1 MEGWRRWLRL
11 TVGLVLLVTIY
22 FCVPFTNHPDRSD
35 AARLA
40 ISVLLIA
47 LLAGGVIWQV
57 RLQLVDSTRHVD
69 GLVFALALAIIAFAV
84 GFYTIE
90 EQAPAQIDGLETKLD
105 ALYFTLTTL
114 MTIGYGDVHAVGQ
127 FARGV
132 VVVQMVFNVLV
143 IATAVGTLNNRVRE
157 RAIQHA
163 QSRAATGGAERPP
176 RLSRG
181 RGQGRR
187 THRNPT

>member
-11 TVGLVLLVTIY
+11 AVGLVLLVTIY
-22 FCVPFTNHPDRSD
+22 FSVPFTNHPDRTD

-132 VVVQMVFNVLV
+132 VVVQIVFNVLV

-163 QSRAATGGAERPP
+163 QSRAASGGAERSP
-176 RLSRG
+176 RLGRV